1 MQGYIRSLDGLRAV
15 AILLVMLFHFFFV
28 LEVGWIGVQIFFVL
42 SGFLITSILLKS
54 KENSFSSYI
63 KRFYWRRALRIFPLY
78 YFYLLA
84 IAGIY
89 LVAKIPETFLQKAPF
104 LFTYTF
110 NYYPLFYDYDYDA
123 FFTHLWSLSVEEQ
136 FYLFW
141 PFAIFFLNR
150 QQLRWLIYVVVL
162 ATPIIRYSLGEL
174 FYQSYADL
182 SILGEVVYRLTL
194 SHMDAFAVGA
204 AIPLFNLEVA
214 VKKKKYWLGALTVLL
229 LIIGLAN
236 FSSLTVD
243 MNDTVNITS
252 LGYPI
257 GGMRNMQHIWSYT
270 LLNFWGGALILYVA
284 SLKNEKSSLLVK
296 VLENGLMVTIGRISY
311 GMYVYHWVIFVMHK
325 KFLHDVLVNTLLSF
339 VVYFIVVFAVS
350 YVSFHFF
357 EKKFLEWKDR
367 VKMPLVSRS

>member
-84 IAGIY
+84 VAGIY